1 MNHEPCLKSG
11 YLITFNS
18 FVYHQALSE
27 EEQAR
32 QMAVLQMREGM
43 KGPEE

>member
-1 MNHEPCLKSG
+1 MYTC
-11 YLITFNS
+11 
-18 FVYHQALSE
+18 VYHQALS

-43 KGPEE
+43 KGPEEQ